1 MPFATPGDLLDPYI
15 EPASLESPALADGF
29 FATNATWE
37 ALSVY
42 MHAYFFLL
50 IFFCISSLNTILHL
64 VDK

>member
-1 MPFATPGDLLDPYI
+1 MPFATPGDLPDPGI
-15 EPASLESPALADGF
+15 EPVSLESPALAGGF

-37 ALSVY
+37 ALYVY